1 MSGSEETVADVHAGP
16 SIEVDETSEL
26 VDIKNKRK
34 ILKGR
39 ITRAINRVRESLR
52 NNDTNIRRIKREL
65 SEIKQDCET
74 VRTLNNSLYNLVLSS
89 ETIKLDKWDDDLL
102 STIFDVEEEIEDYIT
117 SLNRHNQSIRSPS
130 PVVVPRNQDLLEA
143 NENDNLLNP
152 TPSHVPVSPSMDE
165 SPPSNLSTTSEIH
178 VQPELKGI
186 THSTVSRET
195 SRNATSS
202 SPSNKPFDS
211 WIDELKEYTE
221 TDLNKIL
228 LFL

>member
-1 MSGSEETVADVHAGP
+1 MSGSEKTVADVHAGP

-39 ITRAINRVRESLR
+39 ITRAINSMRESLR

-89 ETIKLDKWDDDLL
+89 ETVKLDKWDDDLL
-102 STIFDVEEEIEDYIT
+102 FTIFDVEEDYIT

-130 PVVVPRNQDLLEA
+130 PVVVRR
-143 NENDNLLNP
+143 
-152 TPSHVPVSPSMDE
+152 
-165 SPPSNLSTTSEIH
+165 
-178 VQPELKGI
+178 KF
-186 THSTVSRET
+186 SRV
-195 SRNATSS
+195 
-202 SPSNKPFDS
+202 
-211 WIDELKEYTE
+211 
-221 TDLNKIL
+221 
-228 LFL
+228 